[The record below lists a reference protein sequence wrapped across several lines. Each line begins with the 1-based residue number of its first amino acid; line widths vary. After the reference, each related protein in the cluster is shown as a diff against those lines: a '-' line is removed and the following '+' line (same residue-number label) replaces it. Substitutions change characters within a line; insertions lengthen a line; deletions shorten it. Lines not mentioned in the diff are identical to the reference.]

1 MVISVP
7 KDVIATVFSQDV
19 VPFFVWT
26 IHTTPLPCDF
36 QVIWINKA
44 SVACWPA
51 SRTETH
57 YLLAYVDKD
66 RISTSSFCL
75 SLLNTSWSVCKVST
89 SLARRS
95 GTQPNDKVQPWP
107 VWHFYLFSLDCRT
120 CIALMD
126 MAANGSRCEQPQKR
140 AGARDKQNGKSAGR
154 FFFFCCC
161 FLWRSGDFIA
171 PPIGSLYGQVV

>member
-7 KDVIATVFSQDV
+7 KDVIATVFSQGA

-26 IHTTPLPCDF
+26 IHTTSFPCDF

-44 SVACWPA
+44 SAACWPA
-51 SRTETH
+51 SRTEAH
-57 YLLAYVDKD
+57 YLPAYVDKD

-89 SLARRS
+89 LLARRS

-107 VWHFYLFSLDCRT
+107 VCHFLFLFFRPPDLQSLDGHGSQWIPLWTASETRRSSRQTEWQVCR
-120 CIALMD
+120 
-126 MAANGSRCEQPQKR
+126 SV
-140 AGARDKQNGKSAGR
+140 
-154 FFFFCCC
+154 
-161 FLWRSGDFIA
+161 FLWSSGDFIA
-171 PPIGSLYGQVV
+171 PPIGRLYDQVV